1 MGAASFSIRFN
12 INHSLL
18 VKLFNSS
25 KQLWVLLLN
34 FVPVL
39 IDLLE
44 LLGELGQALEEFL
57 DHNDA
62 EHEALTIAAE
72 SFNDEFQSD
81 TLKDIVEKT
90 ILDDCSEKFG
100 NLGEVDMRVL
110 VQESVFVK

>member
-1 MGAASFSIRFN
+1 MGAASFSVWFN

-44 LLGELGQALEEFL
+44 LLGELGQALKEFL
-57 DHNDA
+57 DHDNA
-62 EHEALTIAAE
+62 EHEALAIAAE
-72 SFNDEFQSD
+72 GLNDELQSD
-81 TLKDIVEKT
+81 SLKDIVE
-90 ILDDCSEKFG
+90 
-100 NLGEVDMRVL
+100 
-110 VQESVFVK
+110 